1 MKYKDLV
8 FKLQKAGFT
17 FLRHGGNHDIYAKGD
32 QIVALPRHKEIK
44 EYTARGILK
53 KCGIK

>member
-8 FKLQKAGFT
+8 LQLQNAGFT
-17 FLRHGGNHDIYAKGD
+17 FLRHGGNHDIYIKGD
-32 QIVALPRHKEIK
+32 HTAVVPRHKEIK
-44 EYTARGILK
+44 EYTAQGILK